1 MSHTQRERER
11 EREMVFFFFLFS
23 LFNSLERTRASP
35 GLVKV
40 LSNVKI
46 VGQNIESDA

>member
-1 MSHTQRERER
+1 MSERERER
-11 EREMVFFFFLFS
+11 ERKRERVFFFFFF
-23 LFNSLERTRASP
+23 FNSLVRTKASL